1 MASVTPNCQHI
12 LPTTYN
18 ANINYGTTS
27 CISNFSCCRH
37 LSIKNRI
44 CSTVYMYML
53 CVHICVRACGRECLC
68 VYVCMCVCLC
78 VCVCVCLSARAFCPV
93 FPLLQWSTTPSE
105 NNITFALT

>member
-27 CISNFSCCRH
+27 CISNFSYCRH

-53 CVHICVRACGRECLC
+53 CVHICVRACGHECLC
-68 VYVCMCVCLC
+68 VYVCMCVCLR
-78 VCVCVCLSARAFCPV
+78 ARSVQSFLYCSGALPH
-93 FPLLQWSTTPSE
+93 LKTTVHS
-105 NNITFALT
+105 L